1 MTLPSTVRLDAA
13 LVARGLARS
22 RGHARDLIR
31 QGVVRV
37 AGDVAVKASRGIRPG
52 ETLEVEQST
61 GTLGPQ
67 WVSRAAGKLLGAFA
81 ELPGGGPPVA
91 GVRAA
96 DVGACTGGFTQV
108 LLDRGARE
116 VVAIDV
122 GHDQLAPTLREDPRV
137 VDLPGRNIRDLGPAD
152 IGGEVDLLVCD
163 LSFISL
169 TLVMPRLVSLVRAG
183 GDLLVLVKPQFEV
196 GREGLDGRGVV
207 RPGPWRGDAVLRV
220 LSRATEAGLA
230 VQGIV
235 PSRTRGQ
242 EGNLEL
248 VAWLHRPAGSPV
260 GLAWQAVCETIDDIV
275 STATSEGH
283 RT

>member
-1 MTLPSTVRLDAA
+1 MTQPSTVRLDAA

-22 RGHARDLIR
+22 RGHARDLIG
-31 QGVVRV
+31 QGAVRV
-37 AGDVAVKASRGIRPG
+37 DGAVALKASRAVGPG
-52 ETLEVEQST
+52 DDLAVADSA

-81 ELPGGGPPVA
+81 DLPHGGPRVA

-108 LLDRGARE
+108 LLHRGAHE
-116 VVAIDV
+116 VLAIDV
-122 GHDQLAPTLREDPRV
+122 GHDQLAPTVREDPRV
-137 VDLPGRNIRDLGPAD
+137 VNLPGRNIRDLGPAD
-152 IGGEVDLLVCD
+152 VGGEVDLLVCD

-169 TLVMPRLVSLVRAG
+169 TLVLPVLASLVRPD
-183 GDLLVLVKPQFEV
+183 GDLLLLVKPQFEV

-207 RPGPWRGDAVLRV
+207 RPGPWRRDAILRV
-220 LSRATEAGLA
+220 LARAVEAGLSVHGVVA
-230 VQGIV
+230 
-235 PSRTRGQ
+235 SRTRGQ

-248 VAWLHRPAGSPV
+248 VAWLHRPAGAPI
-260 GLAWQAVCETIDDIV
+260 GLAWQAVCETVDDIV
-275 STATSEGH
+275 STETPGGH